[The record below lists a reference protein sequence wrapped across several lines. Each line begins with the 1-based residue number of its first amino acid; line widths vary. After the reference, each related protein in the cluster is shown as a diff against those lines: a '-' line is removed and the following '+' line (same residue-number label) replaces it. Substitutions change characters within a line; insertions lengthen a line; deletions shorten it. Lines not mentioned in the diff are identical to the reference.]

1 MITSEPL
8 VEAAVRHFRDRATR
22 LILQFRFSTVWHS
35 PGFGREIQQK
45 QNLSAKER
53 SSTELRFAS
62 FPLPLWGVGR
72 AVKGRDERPT
82 GALDSPP
89 DPKAERCA
97 YFLLDTAD
105 DFIDGMSLDEN
116 RALRELRRP

>member
-8 VEAAVRHFRDRATR
+8 VEAAVRQIRDRATR
-22 LILQFRFSTVWHS
+22 FILQFRFSTVWRPPDS
-35 PGFGREIQQK
+35 GRGIQQNQK

-62 FPLPLWGVGR
+62 FPHPLWGVVR
-72 AVKGRDERPT
+72 AVKGQDERLA

-89 DPKAERCA
+89 DPKGEVCV
-97 YFLLDTAD
+97 
-105 DFIDGMSLDEN
+105 
-116 RALRELRRP
+116 